1 MTPEASLMVRVAD
14 ALAACDV
21 PYMLAGSFSSNY
33 YGIPRSTKDADFV
46 IELLGGVGDRFM
58 RRLGEDFLLDPQLS
72 FETNT
77 GTYRQL
83 IQHKESPFKVE
94 LFLLSKDPHD
104 QSRFRRR
111 IVVAAFNRQ
120 LWLPTA
126 EDVIVMKLR
135 WARSRDKDD
144 IRAVIGV
151 QAGKL
156 DWPYIE
162 RWCAQHGTK
171 ARLDEIRRTVP
182 EV

>member
-1 MTPEASLMVRVAD
+1 MVRVAD
-14 ALAACDV
+14 ALAACNV

-46 IELLGGVGDRFM
+46 IELRGGVGSDFIA
-58 RRLGEDFLLDPQLS
+58 RLGDDFEVDPQLS

-83 IQHKESPFKVE
+83 IQHKRSPFKVE
-94 LFLLSKDPHD
+94 LFLLSNDPHD
-104 QSRFRRR
+104 QARFRRR
-111 IVVAAFNRQ
+111 VRVEVFKRQ
-120 LWLPTA
+120 LWLPA
-126 EDVIVMKLR
+126 PEDVIVMKLR
-135 WARSRDKDD
+135 WARARDKDD

-162 RWCAQHGTK
+162 GWCDQHGTR
-171 ARLDEIRRTVP
+171 ARLEEIRRTVP
-182 EV
+182 DV

>member
-1 MTPEASLMVRVAD
+1 MTPEASLMIRVAD
-14 ALAACDV
+14 ALATSGI

-46 IELLGGVGDRFM
+46 VELRGCVGADFM
-58 RRLGEDFLLDPQLS
+58 ARLGDDFEADPQLS

-77 GTYRQL
+77 GTHRQ
-83 IQHKESPFKVE
+83 IIFHKESPFKVE

-104 QSRFRRR
+104 QARFGRR
-111 IVVAAFNRQ
+111 VSVEAFTRR

-135 WARSRDKDD
+135 WARARDKDD
-144 IRAVIGV
+144 VRAVMGV

-156 DWPYIE
+156 DWAYIE
-162 RWCAQHGTK
+162 GWCQQHGTT
-171 ARLDEIRRTVP
+171 ARLEEIRRTVP